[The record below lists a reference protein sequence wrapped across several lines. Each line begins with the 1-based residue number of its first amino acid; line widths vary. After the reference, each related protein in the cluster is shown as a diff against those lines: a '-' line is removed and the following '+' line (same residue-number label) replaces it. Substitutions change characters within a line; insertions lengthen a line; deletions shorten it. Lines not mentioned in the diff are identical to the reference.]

1 MFLSHGLLFLGIT
14 PNGLV
19 EFRSRIF
26 GGISA
31 EVSTIFNGSA
41 LPLKLRGNDFPRLNP
56 KSNFLD
62 VRGIDF
68 KIVPPEGLPVGAK
81 IAVADS
87 AYARSTIDAEVPLYL
102 PTALPDDGSNPRVRL
117 IGIFCCGLIIDGMQ
131 GDDLKKT
138 HVVQSHRG
146 LVERIIR
153 KLKEFHCLQGGVIES
168 IEKLEKELDNVCAQH
183 NLKTMYRLQLEKEIP
198 KKAPCAPNAHIF
210 TPDLDPPLKI
220 PRSVGLDSP
229 KMPQHISKFHQELG
243 SIVPELEK
251 ILMGQG
257 KEICFTNRVR
267 ARGKN
272 LLEGCNVLQIQVQ
285 DEGDGLFTL
294 RFSVGASMKAPVYN
308 CFAQVKK
315 TQGVMRQACECKNG

>member
-1 MFLSHGLLFLGIT
+1 MILSDLHLFSAIT

-31 EVSTIFNGSA
+31 EVSTIFNGST
-41 LPLKLRGNDFPRLNP
+41 LPQKLKGNDFPQLYP

-68 KIVPPEGLPVGAK
+68 KIVPPDGLPVEAK

-87 AYARSTIDAEVPLYL
+87 AYARSTIDADVPLYL

-117 IGIFCCGLIIDGMQ
+117 MGIFYCGLIINCMQ
-131 GDDLKKT
+131 GNDLKKT

-146 LVERIIR
+146 HVERIIR
-153 KLKEFHCLQGGVIES
+153 KLKEFHCLQGGVVES
-168 IEKLEKELDNVCAQH
+168 IENMEMELDNTCAQH
-183 NLKTMYRLQLEKEIP
+183 NLKTLYRLGLEKEIP
-198 KKAPCAPNAHIF
+198 KKAPCAPNALII
-210 TPDLDPPLKI
+210 TPDLDPSLKI
-220 PRSVGLDSP
+220 PHPVALDSP
-229 KMPQHISKFHQELG
+229 KMPQHIVNFHQELG

-251 ILMGQG
+251 ILLGEG
-257 KEICFTNRVR
+257 KEICFTNRVL
-267 ARGKN
+267 ARGKS

-285 DEGDGLFTL
+285 NELDGLFTL

-308 CFAQVKK
+308 CYVQVKK
-315 TQGVMRQACECKNG
+315 TQGVIRQACECKNG